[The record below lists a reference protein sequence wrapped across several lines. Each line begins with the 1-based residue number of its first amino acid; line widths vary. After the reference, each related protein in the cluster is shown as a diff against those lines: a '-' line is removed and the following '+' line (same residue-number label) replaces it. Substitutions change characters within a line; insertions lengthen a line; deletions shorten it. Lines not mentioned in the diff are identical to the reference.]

1 MDQQKI
7 ERINDMAKNKAGDLS
22 DLMVNFKK
30 TVPLAPAAP
39 APVSSTP
46 MPEQPQPAP
55 AAPKAR
61 ARKPRPERVKKNY
74 FMLPEIARQFDIL
87 RAEQGP
93 HSGSRLIEE
102 AMNLLFE
109 KYGKPTFRLPEES

>member
-30 TVPLAPAAP
+30 TVPLPPAAP

-46 MPEQPQPAP
+46 MPEQPQPSPPAP

-74 FMLPEIARQFDIL
+74 DYST
-87 RAEQGP
+87 RAERP
-93 HSGSRLIEE
+93 
-102 AMNLLFE
+102 
-109 KYGKPTFRLPEES
+109 